1 MKKYIIVTCICTIAL
16 LFAACDPY
24 ANKKPYNYKDTKWVS
39 TDPDIYFEVS
49 NKYYALTGTS
59 TLGQL
64 ITNDVVTEIYVN
76 FASGRYVVF
85 EDLSARSS
93 IGVDTVGNMI
103 YSSREIFSGDAKFY
117 KDKMI
122 LEITHNE
129 AGLLPDD
136 VKEITFVREP
146 LE

>member
-1 MKKYIIVTCICTIAL
+1 M
-16 LFAACDPY
+16 
-24 ANKKPYNYKDTKWVS
+24 
-39 TDPDIYFEVS
+39 
-49 NKYYALTGTS
+49 G
-59 TLGQL
+59 
-64 ITNDVVTEIYVN
+64 
-76 FASGRYVVF
+76 
-85 EDLSARSS
+85 
-93 IGVDTVGNMI
+93 
-103 YSSREIFSGDAKFY
+103 KFY